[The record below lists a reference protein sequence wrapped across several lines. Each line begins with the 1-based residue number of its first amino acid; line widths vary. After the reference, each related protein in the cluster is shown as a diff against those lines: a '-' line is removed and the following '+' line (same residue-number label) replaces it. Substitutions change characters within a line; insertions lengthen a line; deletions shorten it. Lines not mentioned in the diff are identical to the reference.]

1 MKLFFVAVNF
11 GVANYSVFEGTGVV
25 ELILTRET
33 GVSGSITV
41 NLLTVNG
48 TAG

>member
-1 MKLFFVAVNF
+1 MNLFFGAVNF

-25 ELILTRET
+25 ELILTREPDAP
-33 GVSGSITV
+33 GSITI